1 MIIILHG
8 ENTIK
13 SRDRLTQLVT
23 DLKVKNQEIIRLE
36 AKKLDLPQLEEMLL
50 KNNLFGNQEVLIIEE
65 LHSLPKSKK
74 KDELINK
81 IANNNQKDIILWEKR
96 DLTITMLKK
105 FSQAKVEQFKLT
117 NALFSW
123 LDLFHHQTPIKQN
136 LQALKKAI
144 QNNGDYMCFIML
156 ARQISLLIYAKDG
169 GQVKGAPFMISKL
182 KKQAQA
188 FSLEKLLKLHKQL
201 FELDQQMKSSKNFL
215 TLEQALDVLT
225 ISLYN

>member
-36 AKKLDLPQLEEMLL
+36 AKKLDLPQLDEMLL

-105 FSQAKVEQFKLT
+105 FSQAKMEQFKLT

-188 FSLEKLLKLHKQL
+188 FSLEKLLQLHKQL

>member
-13 SRDRLTQLVT
+13 SRARLTQLVN

-36 AKKLDLPQLEEMLL
+36 AKKLELAQLEETLL
-50 KNNLFGNQEVLIIEE
+50 KNSLFGNQETLIIEE

-74 KDELINK
+74 KDELISLL
-81 IANNNQKDIILWEKR
+81 ANSTQKDIILWEKR
-96 DLTITMLKK
+96 DLTATMLKK
-105 FSQAKVEQFKLT
+105 FPQGKAEQFKLT

-136 LQALKKAI
+136 LQALQKAI
-144 QNNGDYMCFIML
+144 KNNGDYMCFIML

-169 GQVKGAPFMISKL
+169 GQIKGAPFMISKL

-188 FSLEKLLKLHKQL
+188 FSFEKLLGLHKQL
-201 FELDQQMKSSKNFL
+201 FELDQQMKSSKNLL